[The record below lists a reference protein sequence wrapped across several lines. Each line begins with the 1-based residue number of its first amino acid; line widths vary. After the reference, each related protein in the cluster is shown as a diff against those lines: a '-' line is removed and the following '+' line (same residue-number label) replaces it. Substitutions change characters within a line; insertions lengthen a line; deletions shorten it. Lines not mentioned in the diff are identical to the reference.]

1 MKIVKTVAEM
11 QKESAA
17 LRTGGAT
24 IGVVPT
30 MGALHSG
37 HASLITAS
45 ALRHPATIVT
55 VFVNPTQF
63 GPADDFARYP
73 RTPDEDAALAEQ
85 YGATHLFIP
94 DTSAM
99 YPQGYSTMI
108 TVGRLSTVLEGA
120 VRPGHFDGVAT
131 VVCKLFAATHPHEA
145 YFGQKD
151 YQQTLIIK
159 RMTRD
164 LNLGVGITVC
174 PTIREADGLA
184 LSSRNRYLTSADRVT
199 ALALYRALRAGRL
212 AAHTAGATG
221 KTIEDAMLQELSG
234 LQVDYV
240 AAVHPDTLE
249 PLETVLTG
257 DTIVLLVAAR
267 LGSTRLIDNVIVTVG
282 SDAD

>member
-1 MKIVKTVAEM
+1 
-11 QKESAA
+11 
-17 LRTGGAT
+17 
-24 IGVVPT
+24 
-30 MGALHSG
+30 
-37 HASLITAS
+37 
-45 ALRHPATIVT
+45 
-55 VFVNPTQF
+55 
-63 GPADDFARYP
+63 
-73 RTPDEDAALAEQ
+73 
-85 YGATHLFIP
+85 
-94 DTSAM
+94 
-99 YPQGYSTMI
+99 
-108 TVGRLSTVLEGA
+108 
-120 VRPGHFDGVAT
+120 
-131 VVCKLFAATHPHEA
+131 
-145 YFGQKD
+145 
-151 YQQTLIIK
+151 
-159 RMTRD
+159 MTRD